1 MNVKDQPRTIFR
13 KKGIVLKRFAL
24 FSLISPKN
32 IKVLLHIFRPKLV
45 VFKEKEKEGIFQH
58 KRHKAR
64 SCFLSRFASLR
75 KKRHLPPLATPCHK
89 RTVNSPLTAIDLVD
103 DIRSNLHITSNAF
116 PPILKRQS
124 CHRPKK

>member
-75 KKRHLPPLATPCHK
+75 KNATCLHLPRLAIK
-89 RTVNSPLTAIDLVD
+89 ELWEQSID
-103 DIRSNLHITSNAF
+103 SH
-116 PPILKRQS
+116 
-124 CHRPKK
+124 